1 MTTQNE
7 TPEPEPTL
15 AEIMKANDEL
25 FTKILLQ
32 LDAINS
38 DIQTINN
45 TLKQLQ

>member
-1 MTTQNE
+1 ME

-15 AEIMKANDEL
+15 AEIIKANDEL

-38 DIQTINN
+38 EIETINK
-45 TLKQLQ
+45 TLKQIQ